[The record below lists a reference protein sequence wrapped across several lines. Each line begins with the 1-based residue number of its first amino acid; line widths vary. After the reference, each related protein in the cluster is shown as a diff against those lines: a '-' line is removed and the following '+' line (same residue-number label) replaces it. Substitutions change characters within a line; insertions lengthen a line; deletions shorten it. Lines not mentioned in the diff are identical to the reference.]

1 MLDKKDF
8 LILDVLEKNA
18 KLSTQQISR
27 VTRIPIT
34 TVHNRI
40 KKMQS
45 EGVIEGY
52 TTIINKK
59 KIGKNVSAYILIKV
73 DYKELKSA
81 NKTQK
86 ELAEKIKRLKD
97 IEDVSITAAG
107 ADIIIK
113 ISSASIE
120 DLNEFVVNKLRAFSG
135 IDTTSTMVVL
145 DDIKA

>member
-120 DLNEFVVNKLRAFSG
+120 YLN
-135 IDTTSTMVVL
+135 
-145 DDIKA
+145 